1 MRWFVLSLVICFL
14 PLMGEEPGG
23 VALAVMQDLRKS
35 DEQSKIVDRLGIS
48 RFCGPRKRESIEE
61 HWQAR
66 ASWAEDGKFSFQLL
80 DEKIDDDLAAVL
92 IGAATPNSP
101 DLSTVIP
108 LALVK
113 TGGKWKVAP
122 VEGSF
127 ENAGLGFGAEVRA
140 RAGALE
146 YWLSGEQVV
155 ATVRLQRAE
164 MEKFKKAMEGAV
176 PEEDLR
182 GFGARKVL
190 ESFIKAAEE
199 GNTEAMIVWQGYF
212 ERDEFPNLNWE
223 QHLRATRLGVNG
235 EDRQNV
241 WRLLTSKQVL
251 KVVLDDE
258 DRNSD
263 GEANL
268 LVGFLSPFETGT
280 MNDNLNPVRF
290 PMKKTMAGWRVGLP
304 VFFSLADED
313 SRAFRNARNQD
324 FNWEDRTGVR
334 RIFRAFEERYEKIRE
349 KEAGSVI
356 EGLLKDAA
364 AGDLTTFLR
373 RHYRYVEEKKE
384 DQEEEGAE
392 AEDDGEPLLQQRIIG
407 GRGRNEPD
415 EKRQSLY
422 LEVIKWWSELH
433 HDRRATEGELSGLF
447 VEGKIALAI
456 LSLPPSSDTWKP
468 VYQRVWLGW
477 RQDGWMILPGRER
490 PMLATYPAEEKEAI
504 HRLAER
510 YETEL
515 ERITEEFLQNVL
527 KEVTIDAGKGE
538 AAHAELATKL
548 VTDWRRVARNGGMLP
563 LLKMSAVRERPEK
576 AKDLLRDVG
585 YLRKGAASAHEPDQ
599 VLGSQAS
606 GRFRAVS
613 LASVVANGKEMQC
626 PLFFVVP
633 VEGGFRV
640 LVDVELP
647 LEVNRG
653 ISLLNE
659 DRMDALS
666 EALSKEDFAAITDL
680 REWHQKTARP
690 IWEKWNREREAA
702 DQ

>member
-1 MRWFVLSLVICFL
+1 
-14 PLMGEEPGG
+14 MGGEPGG
-23 VALAVMQDLRKS
+23 VALALMQDLRNSEERAKT
-35 DEQSKIVDRLGIS
+35 VDRLGIS
-48 RFCGPRKRESIEE
+48 RFCGPRKRESIKE

-66 ASWAEDGKFSFQLL
+66 MSWADEGKFFFQLL
-80 DEKIDDDLAAVL
+80 DEKVDGELAAVL
-92 IGAATPNSP
+92 IGATTANSP

-108 LALVK
+108 LALAK
-113 TGGKWKVAP
+113 TGGKWQVAP

-127 ENAGLGFGAEVRA
+127 ENAGLGFGVEVRE

-146 YWLSGEQVV
+146 RWMSGEQVE
-155 ATVRLQRAE
+155 ATARLQLAE
-164 MEKFKKAMEGAV
+164 LQKFKKAMDGAV
-176 PEEDLR
+176 PEADLL
-182 GFGARKVL
+182 GFGARKAL
-190 ESFIKAAEE
+190 ESFIEAAET
-199 GNTEAMIVWQGYF
+199 GNTRALIVWQGYF
-212 ERDEFPNLNWE
+212 ERDEFPDVNWE
-223 QHLRATRLGVNG
+223 QNLRATRLGVEG
-235 EDRQNV
+235 QDRQKV
-241 WRLLTSKQVL
+241 WRLLTSNHVL

-258 DRNSD
+258 NQGDN
-263 GEANL
+263 GEANI

-290 PMKKTMAGWRVGLP
+290 PMKKTKAGWRVGLP

-313 SRAFRNARNQD
+313 SRAFRNARNRD

-349 KEAGSVI
+349 KEARAVI
-356 EGLLKDAA
+356 DGLLKDAA

-384 DQEEEGAE
+384 DNEEEGAE
-392 AEDDGEPLLQQRIIG
+392 EGEEEDGPEQLLQRRIIG
-407 GRGRNEPD
+407 GQGRNEPD
-415 EKRQSLY
+415 EKRQALY
-422 LEVIKWWSELH
+422 LEAVKWWSEMH
-433 HDRRATEGELSGLF
+433 GDRRTTEGELSGLF
-447 VEGKIALAI
+447 EEGNIALAI

-468 VYQRVWLGW
+468 VYQRIWLG
-477 RQDGWMILPGRER
+477 RREEGWMILPGRER
-490 PMLATYPAEEKEAI
+490 PMLATYPEEGKEAI
-504 HRLAER
+504 NKLAER
-510 YETEL
+510 YEAEV

-527 KEVTIDAGKGE
+527 KEVTLDAGKGE
-538 AAHAELATKL
+538 AADAELATKL

-563 LLKMSAVRERPEK
+563 LLKMSAVRKRPEK

-585 YLRKGAASAHEPDQ
+585 YLRKGAASSVAPDE
-599 VLGSQAS
+599 VLGSQAA

-613 LASVVANGKEMQC
+613 LSSVVASGNEMQC

-633 VEGGFRV
+633 VGEGFRV
-640 LVDVELP
+640 LVDIELP

-659 DRMDALS
+659 DRMDELS
-666 EALSKEDFAAITDL
+666 GELSKEDFAAIEEL

-690 IWEKWNREREAA
+690 IWEKWNREREAL